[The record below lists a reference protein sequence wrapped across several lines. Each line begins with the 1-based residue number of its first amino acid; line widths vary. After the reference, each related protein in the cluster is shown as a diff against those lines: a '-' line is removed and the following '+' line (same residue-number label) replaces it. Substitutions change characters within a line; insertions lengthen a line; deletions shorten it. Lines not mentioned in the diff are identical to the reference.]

1 MQQSKRVVNSILVLG
16 PAWIGDMVMAQA
28 LFKLLKAKNPRV
40 SIDVLAPGWTL
51 PLVDSMPEVRQGI
64 HFPFAHGEL
73 KLAKRYEFAKGLR
86 RHHYDQAIVLPSSFK
101 SALIA
106 FWAQIPIRTGWLG
119 EYRFGLLNDV
129 RILSRSEYPLM
140 VQQFAALG
148 ILKAEKLTERDL
160 YYPRLVIEQERCR
173 ATLDKLSI
181 QTDRPLLALCPG
193 AEFGP
198 AKRWPIGYFASLAK
212 EMLKRGWR
220 VLLLGSQKE
229 RELAETL
236 MVATDNQCIDL
247 TGKTSLTEVMDA
259 LSVARVVISNDSG
272 LMHIAAAL
280 NRPLLVIYGS
290 SSPTF
295 TPPLSKQSR
304 VAKLELACSPCFKR
318 MCPLGHFN
326 CMNQMTPDYMLSQL
340 ESLLKD
346 THNG

>member
-1 MQQSKRVVNSILVLG
+1 VINSILVIG

-28 LFKLLKAKNPRV
+28 LFKLLKTRNPRV

-51 PLVDSMPEVRQGI
+51 PLVDSMPEVRHGI
-64 HFPFAHGEL
+64 HFPFAHGDL

-86 RHHYDQAIVLPSSFK
+86 KHDYDQAIVLPGSFK
-101 SALIA
+101 SALIP

-119 EYRFGLLNDV
+119 EYRFGLLNDI
-129 RILSRSEYPLM
+129 RILNKSDYSLM

-148 ILKAEKLTERDL
+148 IPKAEKLTERDL
-160 YYPRLVIEQERCR
+160 YYPCLVIEPERR
-173 ATLDKLSI
+173 SATLDKLSLR
-181 QTDRPLLALCPG
+181 TDRPLLALCPG

-212 EMLKRGWR
+212 EMLKRGWG
-220 VLLLGSQKE
+220 VILLGSSKE

-247 TGKTSLTEVMDA
+247 TAKTALTEVMDI
-259 LSVARVVISNDSG
+259 LSVVHVVISNDSG

-280 NRPLLVIYGS
+280 DRPLVAIYGS
-290 SSPTF
+290 SSPAF

-318 MCPLGHFN
+318 VCPLGHFN

-340 ESLLKD
+340 ESLLED
-346 THNG
+346 THTS